1 MQFTPAELSILR
13 QAAEIILR
21 SQPSAPALPTT
32 SRMFTVT
39 RDWIEGNKTPG
50 GSWKA
55 KQLRAIG
62 VSWPPAGGWPERSEG
77 KQITQADRLVFES
90 FAGDPVSKV
99 TYPTPGKMRTY
110 CDCDVLPWEDCIH
123 SYGLEASADASRKP

>member
-1 MQFTPAELSILR
+1 MSFTVQELEILR

-21 SQPSAPALPTT
+21 SQAAPVQPAAAAPTT

-39 RDWIEGNKTPG
+39 RDWIDANKTPA

-62 VSWPPAGGWPERSEG
+62 VAWPPAAGWPERSEG
-77 KQITQADRLVFES
+77 KQITQAARQVFES
-90 FAGDPVSKV
+90 FAGDPVSKTTHPAPAQV
-99 TYPTPGKMRTY
+99 RAY
-110 CDCDVLPWEDCIH
+110 CDCDVLPWENCIH
-123 SYGLEASADASRKP
+123 TYGL